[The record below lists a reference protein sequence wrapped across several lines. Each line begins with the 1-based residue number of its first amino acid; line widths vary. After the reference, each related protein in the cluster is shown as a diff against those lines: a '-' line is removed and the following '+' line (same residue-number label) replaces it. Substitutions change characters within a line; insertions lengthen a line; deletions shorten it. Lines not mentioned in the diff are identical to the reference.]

1 MMKIGQLIR
10 RSALFTAN
18 RQLTSETL
26 NCFQTLFQPKC
37 VQDITVFRLQPSFV
51 PVQSIIKLY
60 KSTEAKEGRSDEK
73 RTTRRFTPEDDKKII
88 KHVGSHGTSKKSLS
102 KIAKELKRPII
113 SIDGR
118 CRKLLSANEYE
129 TNMNQKDW
137 DFAEDKKLFNYVFNL
152 KKINAKNISSLG
164 DVKVKEFEEMAKAL
178 KRSSNSLY
186 DHWKKTI
193 IPYLEPHMED
203 LASSKMLRK
212 SILQIVEKRF
222 EKITYHRGYSEKDI
236 TFIIEQ
242 VKLKGD
248 VPQTWIDIAKE
259 LGKKR
264 PRSVEKYF
272 HDHIAQTPKIKG
284 RFSPQEDEMIL
295 KFIEKNGKTQKSF
308 TDLAKNLGRAS
319 GTSVQRR
326 HDRLISSNKFDTNAK
341 RKTWDFNDD
350 KSLIDLV
357 LKMKKFKPKDSSI
370 LEAVKETEFIPMGNK
385 LKRSS
390 NSCYERWIRHIVPI
404 LKTYLKKLPL
414 NNEWKR
420 DVLSHIVK
428 IQIKDMKETDID
440 LILKEIAPGQ
450 TSRSI
455 IMYLHTLRMER
466 VNGVMKS
473 SKLPL
478 CDLASK
484 RLREQYPSDSLFNEN
499 HKGEQKRLEWCQ
511 DVISYYKTLI

>member
-1 MMKIGQLIR
+1 MMKIGQLIH
-10 RSALFTAN
+10 RSVVFTSN
-18 RQLTSETL
+18 RNLVSETYTCL
-26 NCFQTLFQPKC
+26 QTSFQSKC
-37 VQDITVFRLQPSFV
+37 VLDSTALRLNSGLVPS
-51 PVQSIIKLY
+51 QSIIKLY
-60 KSTEAKEGRSDEK
+60 KSTEAKEGKPSEK
-73 RTTRRFTPEDDKKII
+73 KTTRRFTPEDDQKIM
-88 KHVGSHGTSKKSLS
+88 KHVGSHGTSKESLS
-102 KIAKELKRPII
+102 KIAKKLNRPI
-113 SIDGR
+113 SSVDGR

-137 DFAEDKKLFNYVFNL
+137 NFDEDKKLFNYVFNL
-152 KKINAKNISSLG
+152 KRINPKNVSSLG
-164 DVKVKEFEEMAKAL
+164 DVKVKEFEIMAQTL
-178 KRSSNSLY
+178 NRSSMSLY

-203 LASSKMLRK
+203 LASTKMLRK
-212 SILQIVEKRF
+212 SILKIVEKRC

-259 LGKKR
+259 LGKKS
-264 PRSVEKYF
+264 PRTVEQYF

-284 RFSPQEDEMIL
+284 RFSPEEDEMIL

-308 TDLAKNLGRAS
+308 KDLAKNLGRGS
-319 GTSVQRR
+319 GVSVQRR
-326 HDRLISSNKFDTNAK
+326 HDRLISSNKFETRAK

-357 LKMKKFKPKDSSI
+357 LKMKKFKPKDSST
-370 LEAVKETEFIPMGNK
+370 LEAVKESDFIPIGNK

-390 NSCYERWIRHIVPI
+390 NSCCERWFRHIVPI
-404 LKTYLKKLPL
+404 LKTYLKKLPM

-428 IQIKDMKETDID
+428 NKIKDKKDID
-440 LILKEIAPGQ
+440 INLILKEIAPGQ
-450 TSRSI
+450 TSRSM
-455 IMYLHTLRMER
+455 IMYLLALKMEC

-473 SKLPL
+473 SRLPL
-478 CDLASK
+478 CELASK
-484 RLREQYPSDSLFNEN
+484 RLREQSSTDPLFNDN
-499 HKGEQKRLEWCQ
+499 HKGEKKRLEWCQ